1 MEEKRIKIQRLQK
14 LELRTQVISKRSKLS
29 HKKNNSMNHSANIS
43 KIGFSNSLEL
53 SLKENDTLIVKPEIT
68 VEELREAW
76 CCVCKTE
83 QDWINLTEKFKKSK
97 SGCEKELFTVL
108 NDNFLP
114 SMNQMF
120 LKIQRSHE
128 KKLRWVVVCC
138 SFCFFFCFPIKTRLS
153 NWPMNHS
160 KI

>member
-1 MEEKRIKIQRLQK
+1 MTRKIEEKRIKIQRLEK

-29 HKKNNSMNHSANIS
+29 HKKNNPHNQSANIS
-43 KIGFSNSLEL
+43 KVGFSNSLDL
-53 SLKENDTLIVKPEIT
+53 SLKDGDAPIVKPEIT

-83 QDWINLTEKFKKSK
+83 QDWIDLTEKFKKSK
-97 SGCEKELFTVL
+97 AGSEKELYTVL

-120 LKIQRSHE
+120 LKIQRNNE
-128 KKLRWVVVCC
+128 RKMRWAFDL
-138 SFCFFFCFPIKTRLS
+138 SF
-153 NWPMNHS
+153 W
-160 KI
+160 

>member
-1 MEEKRIKIQRLQK
+1 MTRKIEEKRIKIQRLQK

-29 HKKNNSMNHSANIS
+29 HKKSNSNNQSANIS
-43 KIGFSNSLEL
+43 KIGFSNSLDL
-53 SLKENDTLIVKPEIT
+53 SLKDGDAQIVKPEIT

-83 QDWINLTEKFKKSK
+83 QDWIDLTEKFKKSK
-97 SGCEKELFTVL
+97 GGSERDLYAVL

-120 LKIQRSHE
+120 LKIQRNNE
-128 KKLRWVVVCC
+128 KKLKWVSV
-138 SFCFFFCFPIKTRLS
+138 
-153 NWPMNHS
+153 
-160 KI
+160 